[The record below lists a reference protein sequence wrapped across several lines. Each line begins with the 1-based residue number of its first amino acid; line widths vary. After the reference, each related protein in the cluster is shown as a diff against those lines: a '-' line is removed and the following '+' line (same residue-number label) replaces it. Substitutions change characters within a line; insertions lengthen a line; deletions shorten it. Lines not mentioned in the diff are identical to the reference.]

1 MFVAGGG
8 EAAPRRRLEPGP
20 PGNEMDGRRHPAGA
34 AVEGLG
40 GPLSGR
46 RRAGGGGGAPGP
58 PGAGGG
64 RGAKPGHPAADCHLL
79 GGAGPP
85 VLGPRQLVV
94 RV

>member
-1 MFVAGGG
+1 MLVKGVG
-8 EAAPRRRLEPGP
+8 EAAPRRRLGPGP
-20 PGNEMDGRRHPAGA
+20 PGYEMDGRRLPAGA

-46 RRAGGGGGAPGP
+46 RRAGGGGGAP
-58 PGAGGG
+58 
-64 RGAKPGHPAADCHLL
+64 DCHLL

-85 VLGPRQLVV
+85 VLGPRKLVV